1 MSTCQCI
8 AGTPPAPAETAQ
20 PVTLPLAEINH
31 LVARSKEKFVVAKG
45 ESLTPLQEFV
55 HAMPT
60 GDRLYS
66 ASYSD
71 APGRG
76 RVTHYGHVGLL
87 PVQFVQRIDA
97 DESGLI
103 HLSFEMMSPFRV
115 PPATWTYQTQGGIFT
130 LIDLPELD
138 ESGPEVPVP
147 EPGQAPPG
155 IESCVLKCVAPKLVS
170 GVTACFVTAFLAG
183 PFQPAAFVLC
193 IGVTLGKSGFDAVEC
208 FAKCGG

>member
-1 MSTCQCI
+1 MSTCQCTV
-8 AGTPPAPAETAQ
+8 GTPLPSAETAQ
-20 PVTLPLAEINH
+20 PVTLPVAEINH
-31 LVARSKEKFVVAKG
+31 LMAQSKEKFVVAKG
-45 ESLTPLQEFV
+45 ESVTPLQEFLHV
-55 HAMPT
+55 TPT

-66 ASYSD
+66 ASFSD

-76 RVTHYGHVGLL
+76 RVTHYGHVDLL
-87 PVQFVQRIDA
+87 PVQFVHRIDA
-97 DESGLI
+97 DESGLV

-115 PPATWTYQTQGGIFT
+115 PPATWTYQAQGGIIT
-130 LIDLPELD
+130 LIDLPELTL
-138 ESGPEVPVP
+138 SGGPQNP
-147 EPGQAPPG
+147 PGQGTTG
-155 IESCVLKCVAPKLVS
+155 IESCVLKCVAPKFVS